1 MNQSQFGNTAATKS
15 VKDLLGKIYD
25 ATPRKDSVYEQA
37 AYYFSG
43 VEQQEIDLLQ
53 EKETT
58 LKRRLDDANK
68 GARTKLE
75 TALQEVRQQ
84 LKEKFRQQQDSRL
97 ERVRQLKHL
106 ARQLLTLI
114 SGDTP
119 QETRLLSA
127 RALGTIQLLS
137 ATRGRQIAI
146 INQRHKHA
154 YKAILAIR
162 LLDQL
167 LDDQLIKNRYVL
179 NKFNDSRQANDAGE
193 VLYSPFLEEVQ
204 MPLVTALL
212 LQDIGLQHPQAQH
225 ILRGEDGAL
234 DEYRT
239 LTSTERQQL
248 LTISYEQSQLYLKEG
263 LGLDTYVGNSK
274 AERDLFVY
282 MEQDKQNFISHLL
295 KSAIQPEDGI
305 GNLLKIPQVYVSV
318 VLPSKANYQYA
329 QLPKVSALL
338 KAGVAKGWY
347 PAAIVDSLLKIT
359 GYFPQ
364 GYGITYIP
372 KDSDKQD
379 LDRYEYA
386 IVNGLYP
393 QEPEQPICRTV
404 TRNLTYNTFGINV
417 VVSVDNNL
425 YFQSAQQ
432 KLEKMSEERLKEI
445 LSKLVSNLEE
455 RTTMDL
461 IPKCWHPDEFFTFL
475 KNQNLWNRVDTIRN

>member
-15 VKDLLGKIYD
+15 VKDLLSKIYD

-53 EKETT
+53 ERETT
-58 LKRRLDDANK
+58 LQRRLDDANK
-68 GARTKLE
+68 GARSKLE

-84 LKEKFRQQQDSRL
+84 LKEKLRQQQDNRL
-97 ERVRQLKHL
+97 ERIRQLKQL

-119 QETRLLSA
+119 LETRQLSA

-137 ATRGRQIAI
+137 STRGRHVAI

-167 LDDQLIKNRYVL
+167 LEDQLIKNRYVL
-179 NKFNDSRQANDAGE
+179 NKFNDSTQANEAGE

-204 MPLVTALL
+204 LPLVIALL

-225 ILRGEDGAL
+225 ILRGEDGTL

-239 LTSTERQQL
+239 LAPTERQQL
-248 LTISYEQSQLYLKEG
+248 LTVSYEQSQLYLKEG

-318 VLPSKANYQYA
+318 VLPSKANYQYE
-329 QLPKVSALL
+329 QVPKVSALL
-338 KAGVAKGWY
+338 KAGVTKGWY

-359 GYFPQ
+359 GFFPQ

-393 QEPEQPICRTV
+393 LEPEQPICRTV

-417 VVSVDNNL
+417 VVSADNNL

>member
-15 VKDLLGKIYD
+15 IKDLLSKIYD
-25 ATPRKDSVYEQA
+25 ATSRKDSIYEQA
-37 AYYFSG
+37 ASYFSG
-43 VEQQEIDLLQ
+43 IEQQAIDLLEEQ
-53 EKETT
+53 QTT
-58 LKRRLDDANK
+58 LQRRLDDANK
-68 GARTKLE
+68 GARAKLE
-75 TALQEVRQQ
+75 AALLEVRQQ
-84 LKEKFRQQQDSRL
+84 LKEKLRQQQDNRV
-97 ERVRQLKHL
+97 ERVRQVKQLS
-106 ARQLLTLI
+106 RQLLSLVT
-114 SGDTP
+114 GETP
-119 QETRLLSA
+119 QETRQLSA

-137 ATRGRQIAI
+137 PTHGKHVAL
-146 INQRHKHA
+146 INQRQKHA
-154 YKAILAIR
+154 YKAILALR

-167 LDDQLIKNRYVL
+167 LEDQLLKNRYVM
-179 NKFNDSRQANDAGE
+179 NKFNDAPQLSATGE
-193 VLYSPFLEEVQ
+193 LVYSPFIEDVQ
-204 MPLVTALL
+204 LPLISAML
-212 LQDIGLQHPQAQH
+212 LQDIGLQHPHAQH
-225 ILRGEDGAL
+225 ILRGEDGTL

-239 LTSTERQQL
+239 LTPTERQQL

-263 LGLDTYVGNSK
+263 LGLDNYMGNSK
-274 AERDLFVY
+274 TERELFIY
-282 MEQDKQNFISHLL
+282 MEQDKLNFISHLL
-295 KSAIQPEDGI
+295 KSAIQPEEGI

-318 VLPSKANYQYA
+318 VLPSKANYQYE

-347 PAAIVDSLLKIT
+347 PSAIVDSLLKIT

-393 QEPEQPICRTV
+393 LEPEQPICRAV

-432 KLEKMSEERLKEI
+432 KLEKMSEERLQEI

-455 RTTMDL
+455 RSTMDL
-461 IPKCWHPDEFFTFL
+461 IPKCWHPDEFFTYL

>member
-15 VKDLLGKIYD
+15 VKDLLSKIYD
-25 ATPRKDSVYEQA
+25 ATSRKDSVYEQA
-37 AYYFSG
+37 AFYFSG
-43 VEQQEIDLLQ
+43 AEQQEIDLLQ
-53 EKETT
+53 ERETT
-58 LKRRLDDANK
+58 LQRRLDDANK
-68 GARTKLE
+68 GSRNKLE
-75 TALQEVRQQ
+75 TALLEVRQE
-84 LKEKFRQQQDSRL
+84 LKEKLRQQQDNRI
-97 ERVRQLKHL
+97 ERVRQLKQL

-119 QETRLLSA
+119 LETRQLSA

-137 ATRGRQIAI
+137 STRGRHVAV

-167 LDDQLIKNRYVL
+167 LADQLIKNRYVL
-179 NKFNDSRQANDAGE
+179 NKFNDSQQANEAGE

-204 MPLVTALL
+204 LPLVIALL

-225 ILRGEDGAL
+225 ILRGEDGSL

-239 LTSTERQQL
+239 LSPTERQQL
-248 LTISYEQSQLYLKEG
+248 LTVSYEQSQLYLKEG

-318 VLPSKANYQYA
+318 VLPSKANYHYG

-338 KAGVAKGWY
+338 KAGVTKGWY
-347 PAAIVDSLLKIT
+347 PAAIVESLLKIT

-393 QEPEQPICRTV
+393 LEPEQPICRTV